1 MKRKHRR
8 AVFLFVGL
16 ALLGGATALVL
27 TALGGNIVYF
37 YTPSQAGLDTVEPG
51 QRIRLGGFV
60 ETASVRRVGD
70 GTIVEFRVT
79 DHDKSVTV
87 RYRGILPDLFREGQ
101 GVVTEGTFEGGTFEE
116 GTAGGSTS
124 GGDRLFVAS
133 SVLAKHDE
141 NYIPKALADQMKERG
156 IWKDGAGGTDG
167 GGYGTRPGQ

>member
-8 AVFLFVGL
+8 AVFLVVGL

-37 YTPSQAGLDTVEPG
+37 YTPSQAGLDTIEPG

-60 ETASVRRVGD
+60 EKASVRRVAD
-70 GTIVEFRVT
+70 GTTIEFRVT

-101 GVVTEGTFEGGTFEE
+101 GVVTEGAFGEG
-116 GTAGGSTS
+116 
-124 GGDRLFVAS
+124 RLFLAT

-141 NYIPKALADQMKERG
+141 NYVPKALADQMKERG
-156 IWKDGAGGTDG
+156 IWKEG
-167 GGYGTRPGQ
+167 GGGDGYGSRPGQ